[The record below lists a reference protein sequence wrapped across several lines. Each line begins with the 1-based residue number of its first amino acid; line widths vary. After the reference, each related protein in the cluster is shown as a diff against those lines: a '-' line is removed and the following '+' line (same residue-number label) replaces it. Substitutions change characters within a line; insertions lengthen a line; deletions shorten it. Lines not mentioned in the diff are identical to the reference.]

1 MILFLVGTDMVDKM
15 DSLGRMTWSGLL
27 IVDRGTPTLNSVRR
41 NHPPGPPAW
50 IPVLRR
56 GRKSHYKRGDQ
67 DDTIGPAR
75 HVLISGHVRG
85 VDEQADISDSAANKT
100 NMDCSVRP

>member
-1 MILFLVGTDMVDKM
+1 MTLFLVATDMVDKM
-15 DSLGRMTWSGLL
+15 DSLGRMTLSGLF

-41 NHPPGPPAW
+41 NHAPGPPAW

-75 HVLISGHVRG
+75 HVLVSGHVR
-85 VDEQADISDSAANKT
+85 VDEQADTSDSAADKT